1 MDSLHP
7 VMRQA
12 LSPFIP
18 QRQDVNDDDAY
29 VIDIRSRQI
38 VRHVG
43 AMSNWRR
50 DQLPVQLGQ
59 AFVSGIQAKSLM

>member
-1 MDSLHP
+1 MDMLHP

-18 QRQDVNDDDAY
+18 HPQINDDDVY

-43 AMSNWRR
+43 AMSDWRR
-50 DQLPVQLGQ
+50 DQFPVQLGH
-59 AFVSGIQAKSLM
+59 AFVSGLQAKSLMQ